1 MKTTLYAIIA
11 VATLLA
17 AQSWADTSKLNIITE
32 QYQPYNFIDPNDSS
46 HTLQGIAV
54 DLLVE
59 MLKKSGSSQSRKDI
73 QMQPWARGYESV
85 KNEKNT
91 LLFSTTRTKER
102 ENSFKWACPINE
114 IKTEVIA
121 LKSSNIKINDKK
133 DLLKYQIGSVR
144 DDVGEQLVVAAGVP
158 LEKLKRTAK
167 YESNLKKLQT
177 SRIDLYVGSMD
188 SIDAMCKN
196 IGCSTDTFES
206 VHTLDVSQLCF
217 AFNKQ
222 TDDGLISKLQ
232 KALDELVAQG
242 RIEELHK
249 KYKAWK

>member
-1 MKTTLYAIIA
+1 MKIIRYAIIA
-11 VATLLA
+11 AVTLLC
-17 AQSWADTSKLNIITE
+17 AQGWSDTSKLNIITE

-46 HTLQGIAV
+46 QKIQGIAV

-59 MLKKSGSSQSRKDI
+59 MLAKTGSSQSIKDI
-73 QMQPWARGYESV
+73 QIQPWARGYEAL
-85 KNEKNT
+85 KNETNT

-121 LKSSNIKINDKK
+121 LKSAKIKIADKK

-158 LEKLKRTAK
+158 LGKLKRTAK
-167 YESNLKKLQT
+167 YEANLKKLQT

-188 SIDAMCKN
+188 SIDAMCQN
-196 IGCSTDTFES
+196 IGCNTDIFES
-206 VHTLDVSQLCF
+206 VYTLDVSQLCF
-217 AFNKQ
+217 AFNKK
-222 TDDGLISKLQ
+222 TNDGLINTLQ
-232 KALDELVAQG
+232 EALSEIVAQG

-249 KYKAWK
+249 KYENWK

>member
-1 MKTTLYAIIA
+1 MKILCYGIIA
-11 VATLLA
+11 TITLLSG
-17 AQSWADTSKLNIITE
+17 QGWADNSKLNIITE
-32 QYQPYNFIDPNDSS
+32 QYQPYNFIDPKDNSQK
-46 HTLQGIAV
+46 LQGIAV

-59 MLKKSGSSQSRKDI
+59 MLAKSGSSQSVKDI
-73 QMQPWARGYESV
+73 QMQPWARGYEAL

-121 LKSSNIKINDKK
+121 LKSSSIKITDKK

-158 LEKLKRTAK
+158 LGKLKRTAK

-188 SIDAMCKN
+188 SIDAMCQN

-206 VHTLDVSQLCF
+206 VYTLDVSQLCF

-222 TDDGLISKLQ
+222 TNDDLINTLQ
-232 KALDELVAQG
+232 KALDNIVAQG

-249 KYKAWK
+249 KYEKWK

>member
-1 MKTTLYAIIA
+1 MKTLLYAIIA
-11 VATLLA
+11 IVTLFSS
-17 AQSWADTSKLNIITE
+17 QGWSEPSKLNIITE

-46 HTLQGIAV
+46 QKIQGIAV

-59 MLKKSGSSQSRKDI
+59 MLAKAGSSQSIKDI
-73 QMQPWARGYESV
+73 QMQPWARGYEAL

-114 IKTEVIA
+114 IKTELIA
-121 LKSSNIKINDKK
+121 LKSSKIKISDLK

-144 DDVGEQLVVAAGVP
+144 DDVGEQLVVSAGVP
-158 LEKLKRTAK
+158 LGKLKRTAK

-188 SIDAMCKN
+188 SIDAMCQN
-196 IGCSTDTFES
+196 IGCKTDIFES

-222 TDDGLISKLQ
+222 TDDGLISTLQ
-232 KALDELVAQG
+232 KALDKIVAQG

-249 KYKAWK
+249 KYEGWK

>member
-1 MKTTLYAIIA
+1 MKI
-11 VATLLA
+11 LLCTIVVGMA
-17 AQSWADTSKLNIITE
+17 FLSSQSWADTSKLNIITE
-32 QYQPYNFIDPNDSS
+32 QYQPYNFIDPNDGS
-46 HTLQGIAV
+46 HKMQGIAV

-59 MLKKSGSSQSRKDI
+59 MLKKTGSSQSRKDI
-73 QMQPWARGYESV
+73 QMQPWARGYEAV

-121 LKSSNIKINDKK
+121 LKSSNIKIGSKK
-133 DLLKYQIGSVR
+133 DLIKYQIGSVR

-158 LEKLKRTAK
+158 LGKLKRTAK

-196 IGCSTDTFES
+196 IGCSTDAFES
-206 VHTLDVSQLCF
+206 VYTLDVSQLCF
-217 AFNKQ
+217 AFNKK
-222 TDDGLISKLQ
+222 TSDSLINPLQ
-232 KALDELVAQG
+232 KALDELVTQG
-242 RIEELHK
+242 KIEELHE